1 MKPFAGL
8 SLLLSTTLFLLSF
21 TPAVFADSRS
31 DYDYQYGLYR
41 QSYSEFSV
49 LKKDYLDT
57 SSLDNQQKA
66 MLSAKQSILTRDLSK
81 ASLAWYIWDLID
93 ASKID
98 YPPIK
103 SIFNALAEARQ
114 YYLSESEKSKKIITT
129 ENLKRFSSDY
139 QESTIKH
146 DRLLRYGIIAN
157 KIARLV
163 RIQID
168 SQTAYDDLLPRLPS
182 PMPTTVAARVEELKT
197 MHASINSLIESL
209 AVELKPFDGEEN
221 VDADIFYSVRI
232 NKMNEIIAIQTNW
245 INRLIDLDLNYATS
259 KD

>member
-1 MKPFAGL
+1 MFTRLSILL
-8 SLLLSTTLFLLSF
+8 SLILFLLNSTSF
-21 TPAVFADSRS
+21 VMADSKS

-41 QSYSEFSV
+41 QSYSEFIV

-81 ASLAWYIWDLID
+81 ASLSWYIWDLID

-114 YYLSESEKSKKIITT
+114 FYLSESDKSKKIITT
-129 ENLKRFSSDY
+129 ENLRRFTSEY
-139 QESTIKH
+139 QVSTERH
-146 DRLLRYGIIAN
+146 DRILRYGLIAN

-168 SQTAYDDLLPRLPS
+168 AQTSLEDLIPRLPT
-182 PMPTTVAARVEELKT
+182 PLPTTVAARLEELKT
-197 MHASINSLIESL
+197 MHTSINTLLESL
-209 AVELKPFDGEEN
+209 ASELKPFDGDEN

-232 NKMNEIIAIQTNW
+232 NKMNEILAIQTNW
-245 INRLIDLDLNYATS
+245 INRLIDLDLNYAVP